1 MSTSQKEVYMTAI
14 TCKGFQAAG
23 VHAGLKKNG
32 DRDLG
37 LIYSKTPATVAGVFT
52 QNRIKAAPVL
62 ITQKRIQTGLANAVI
77 VNSGNANCC
86 NGEAGYQG
94 ALDMAAAAA
103 SRLKLKN
110 DAVLVAST
118 GVIGQRL
125 PIQKIESAVPDL
137 VKKLRPDGF
146 MDFSR
151 AIMTT
156 DTVPKLEH
164 RQGRVHDRTYNLVG
178 MAKGSGMIAPDMAT
192 MLCFICTDAVIT
204 RGLLQEMLVAAVDST
219 LNRICIDGDTST
231 NDTTLILA
239 NGQSKVSMN
248 GMDQATEFQVL
259 LEQLLKSLAK
269 RLVTDGEGVSKCVDI
284 VVKGALSNQDARAI
298 AHTIATSPLVK
309 TALFG
314 EDANWGRLIAAAG
327 RAHVPIDPDTIDIY
341 FNQVQMTQK
350 SLGCGAEAEKLATR
364 VLQEP
369 AFTIVM
375 DLNMGQGSASVLTC
389 DLSIDYIKIN
399 ADYRS

>member
-1 MSTSQKEVYMTAI
+1 MTAI
-14 TCKGFQAAG
+14 RCKGFQAAG
-23 VHAGLKKNG
+23 IHCGLKKNG

-37 LIYSKTPATVAGVFT
+37 LIYSETPAAVAGVFT

-62 ITQKRIQTGLANAVI
+62 ITQKRLETGLANALI

-86 NGEAGYQG
+86 NGEAGHQD
-94 ALDMAAAAA
+94 ALNMAASAAGG
-103 SRLKLKN
+103 LGLEEET
-110 DAVLVAST
+110 VLVAST
-118 GVIGQRL
+118 GVIGQKL
-125 PIQKIESAVPDL
+125 PLEKIERAVPDL
-137 VKKLRPDGF
+137 ITSLNPDGF
-146 MDFSR
+146 MDFAR

-164 RQGRVHDRTYNLVG
+164 RQGRIHNRTYNLIG

-192 MLCFICTDAVIT
+192 MLCFICTDLSIPQP
-204 RGLLQEMLVAAVDST
+204 LLKQLLVSEVDKT

-239 NGQSKVSMN
+239 NGQSDVSVDT
-248 GMDQATEFQVL
+248 MDQAGDFQTL
-259 LEQLLKSLAK
+259 LGQILNSLAK
-269 RLVTDGEGVSKCVDI
+269 ALVKDGEGATKCVDI
-284 VVKGALSNQDARAI
+284 IIKGAMSDRDARAI

-327 RAHVPIDPDTIDIY
+327 RARVPLDPNTIDIY

-350 SLGCGAEAEKLATR
+350 SMGCGPEAEKLATR

-369 AFTIVM
+369 AFSIVM
-375 DLNMGQGSASVLTC
+375 DLNMGAGSASVLTC
-389 DLSIDYIKIN
+389 DFSLDYVKIN